1 MSGPVLTEG
10 NVTALMQAL
19 ADKGHSA
26 ANSGDAARYDY
37 FDGLLHAQ
45 AIVATMWRSAIKNHE
60 GKDAGAD

>member
-1 MSGPVLTEG
+1 MSEPALTEG

-26 ANSGDAARYDY
+26 ANSGDAARFDY

-45 AIVATMWRSAIKNHE
+45 AIVATMWRSAVQNHE
-60 GKDAGAD
+60 GHDGAD